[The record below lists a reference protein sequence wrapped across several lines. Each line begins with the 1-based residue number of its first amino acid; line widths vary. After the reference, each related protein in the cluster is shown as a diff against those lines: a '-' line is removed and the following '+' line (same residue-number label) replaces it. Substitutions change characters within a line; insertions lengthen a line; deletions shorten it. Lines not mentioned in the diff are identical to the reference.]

1 MAISNGWRAN
11 SPAPGAGGACSLSV
25 GCRRIG
31 HPLIVIV
38 RIYMVAGSVK
48 STLGHAFRFV
58 GLTYASQPLAHAVPF
73 ARLCTDVGG

>member
-1 MAISNGWRAN
+1 MIRRRLLHEWVEALR
-11 SPAPGAGGACSLSV
+11 
-25 GCRRIG
+25 CRRIG

-38 RIYMVAGSVK
+38 RIYMVVGSVK